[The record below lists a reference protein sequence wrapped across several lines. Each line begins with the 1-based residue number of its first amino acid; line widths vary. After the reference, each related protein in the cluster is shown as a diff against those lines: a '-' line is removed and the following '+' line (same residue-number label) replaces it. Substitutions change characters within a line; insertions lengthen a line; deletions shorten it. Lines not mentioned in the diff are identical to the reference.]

1 MSGERATISPPAP
14 LVSVV
19 VPIMNEAECLP
30 ALLAEL
36 RRATTGLE
44 YRFEFI
50 FVDDGSS
57 DATPD
62 VLAHER
68 MCDDRVCYL
77 SLSRNFGHQS
87 ALAAGLCYARGA
99 AVITMD
105 GDLQHPP
112 AMIPVLLA
120 RFEAG
125 ADIVNTHRR
134 TTDDAG
140 LIKRVLSSGFYQTFN
155 WLASIRLEPGSADFR
170 LLSRPVV
177 DVLNEIP
184 EARKFLRGLI
194 PWLGY
199 RQTVVPFDAPARHAG
214 ASKYSWAKNIRLA
227 VDGMTAF
234 STNPLRK
241 MALGGGIVAAIA
253 FLYGFFAI
261 FAHLFTEA
269 TVPGWTSMLVS
280 ILFLGG
286 CQLTALGVL
295 GEYCGRILEQV
306 KGRPVFI
313 VRVAAGFD
321 AVSGAP
327 QLSAPAPARQAA

>member
-1 MSGERATISPPAP
+1 MVGESATMTQPAP

-19 VPIMNEAECLP
+19 IPIMNEAECLP
-30 ALLAEL
+30 ALLSEL
-36 RRATTGLE
+36 RRATTGLD

-57 DATPD
+57 DATSD

-68 MCDDRVCYL
+68 MCDDRVCFL

-87 ALAAGLCYARGA
+87 ALAAGLSYARGA

-120 RFEAG
+120 QFEAG

-140 LIKRVLSSGFYQTFN
+140 LVKRVLSAGFYRAFN
-155 WLASIRLEPGSADFR
+155 WLASVRLEPGSADFR

-214 ASKYSWAKNIRLA
+214 TSKYSWAKNIRLA

-241 MALGGGIVAAIA
+241 MALGGGIVAGFA

-261 FAHLFTEA
+261 FAHLFTNA

-286 CQLTALGVL
+286 CQLTALGVI

-306 KGRPVFI
+306 KGRPVYI
-313 VRVAAGFD
+313 VRVAAGFES
-321 AVSGAP
+321 VSGALP
-327 QLSAPAPARQAA
+327 LSEPVPARQAA

>member
-1 MSGERATISPPAP
+1 MTLPAP
-14 LVSVV
+14 LASVV
-19 VPIMNEAECLP
+19 IPVMNEAECLP

-36 RRATTGLE
+36 RRATAGQN

-57 DATPD
+57 DSTPE
-62 VLAHER
+62 VLAQER
-68 MCDDRVCYL
+68 MADERVCYL

-87 ALAAGLCYARGA
+87 ALAAGLFYARGT

-112 AMIPVLLA
+112 ALIPVLLEK
-120 RFEAG
+120 FEAG

-140 LIKRVLSSGFYQTFN
+140 LIKRVLSAGFYKAFN

-199 RQTVVPFDAPARHAG
+199 RQMVVPFDAPARHAG

-227 VDGMTAF
+227 MDGMTAF

-241 MALGGGIVAAIA
+241 MALGGGIIAGFA
-253 FLYGFFAI
+253 FLYGFVAI
-261 FAHLFTEA
+261 LAHLFTEA

-286 CQLTALGVL
+286 CQLVALGVL
-295 GEYCGRILEQV
+295 GEYNGRILEQV

-321 AVSGAP
+321 QFSGTLP
-327 QLSAPAPARQAA
+327 LSEPVPARQAA